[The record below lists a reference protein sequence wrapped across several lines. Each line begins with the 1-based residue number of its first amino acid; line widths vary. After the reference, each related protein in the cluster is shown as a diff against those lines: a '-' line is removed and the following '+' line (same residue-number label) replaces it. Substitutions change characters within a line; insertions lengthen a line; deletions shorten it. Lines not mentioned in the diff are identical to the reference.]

1 MRLLLVLTATF
12 LVAAPLSAA
21 QQTGGRTAAR
31 KPAAAA
37 APAVRKPDLADMLAG
52 RWAGDVISD
61 SKGSSR
67 SNVTLIL
74 ERTGPNILT
83 IRSDYARLPVIT
95 VPVERV
101 MQMVMQRS
109 GNSVFLYDPTRTP
122 PKLDVSFNHEVSWS
136 GSKE

>member
-1 MRLLLVLTATF
+1 MRLLFALTASL

-31 KPAAAA
+31 KPAVTV
-37 APAVRKPDLADMLAG
+37 PAVRKPDLADMLVG

-67 SNVTLIL
+67 SNVTLII
-74 ERTGPNILT
+74 ERIGPNIVT

-95 VPVERV
+95 VPIERV
-101 MQMVMQRS
+101 MQIVMQRS

-136 GSKE
+136 GSRE